1 MYTKMARSARKS
13 ARKSAKKSAR
23 RVLARLQK
31 KSNKKMFVV
40 RGKGSARREVMLGKR
55 TCSPQARKVFKGPN
69 GGVFC
74 MKNGKKHYLK
84 RDRF

>member
-1 MYTKMARSARKS
+1 MARSARKS
-13 ARKSAKKSAR
+13 ARKSAR
-23 RVLARLQK
+23 RVLGKLQK
-31 KSNKKMFVV
+31 KSSNKKMFVV
-40 RGKGSARREVMLGKR
+40 RGKGSSRREVVLGKK
-55 TCSPQARKVFKGPN
+55 TCTPQSRKVFKGPN